1 MDRRQLLF
9 GVAVLTL
16 VTLPSFDNLLVAQVG
31 NTTVSTV
38 RLSDREKAG
47 LRGPIKTYSDFFG
60 DDADPM
66 SHAEYSADGRL
77 LVWRGRLVNGEV
89 EQVYSYD
96 ATGKLISGTYSGSG
110 VTDEFHY
117 DEQGKKTRVR
127 TVPPRSRD
135 RGAGLSGPF
144 VFGNA
149 EEGDCLTGGGS
160 VTTRY
165 NDEDQ
170 PIESLVRDSHEEL
183 LGKIVHNYTNGRLIS
198 ETLVWVR
205 LELASELRELPP
217 QEFRVAEAQMKQA
230 MSEMGLNNI
239 ERSYV
244 YDDKGRVVGRLFRA
258 GDVREETTTSYN
270 EHGDVA
276 GTVRIERCIDRIIHN
291 SPIWTDCRSEAS
303 YLYEYDSHGNWT
315 ERTEKTV
322 DGSVFSAIHRKL
334 TYY

>member
-1 MDRRQLLF
+1 
-9 GVAVLTL
+9 
-16 VTLPSFDNLLVAQVG
+16 VG
-31 NTTVSTV
+31 SG
-38 RLSDREKAG
+38 RLSDRERLG
-47 LRGPIKTYSDFFG
+47 LRGPVKTCSDFFR
-60 DDADPM
+60 DDAEPM
-66 SHAEYSADGRL
+66 RDVEYAADGRL
-77 LVWRGRLVNGEV
+77 LVWRDNLLTGKV
-89 EQVYSYD
+89 ERVYSYD
-96 ATGKLISGTYSGSG
+96 GTGKLISVTSSGAD

-127 TVPPRSRD
+127 TVPPRSPD

-144 VFGNA
+144 VFENA

-170 PIESLVRDSHEEL
+170 PIESLVRDAHGEL
-183 LGKIVHNYTNGRLIS
+183 LGKIVHNYTDGRLIG
-198 ETLVWVR
+198 ETLVWVS
-205 LELASELRELPP
+205 LDLVSELRQLPAQEL
-217 QEFRVAEAQMKQA
+217 RVAQGQMKQV

-244 YDDKGRVVGRLFRA
+244 YDDKGRVIGRLFRA

-276 GTVRIERCIDRIIHN
+276 ETVRIERCIDRIIQD
-291 SPIWTDCRSEAS
+291 SPIWTDCRSEIRYS
-303 YLYEYDSHGNWT
+303 YQYDSHGNWIEQT
-315 ERTEKTV
+315 TV
-322 DGSVFSAIHRKL
+322 DGPPSSATHRKL

>member
-1 MDRRQLLF
+1 MDRRQILF
-9 GVAVLTL
+9 RAAVLAL
-16 VTLPSFDNLLVAQVG
+16 VTLPSFDCLLIGQVG
-31 NTTVSTV
+31 NTTVSAV
-38 RLSDREKAG
+38 RLSDRERSG
-47 LRGPIKTYSDFFG
+47 LRGPVKTYSDFFG
-60 DDADPM
+60 RAAEPM
-66 SHAEYSADGRL
+66 VHAEYAADGRL

-89 EQVYSYD
+89 ERVYSYD
-96 ATGKLISGTYSGSG
+96 VTGKLISDTYSGSG

-117 DEQGKKTRVR
+117 DQQGKKTRVR
-127 TVPPRSRD
+127 TVPPRSPD

-144 VFGNA
+144 VFENA

-165 NDEDQ
+165 NDEDE
-170 PIESLVRDSHEEL
+170 PVESLVRDSHGEL
-183 LGKIVHNYTNGRLIS
+183 LGIIDHNYTNGRLVS

-205 LELASELRELPP
+205 LELASELRKLPP

-244 YDDKGRVVGRLFRA
+244 YDDKGRVSGRLLRA

-276 GTVRIERCIDRIIHN
+276 GTVRIERCIDRIIQN
-291 SPIWTDCRSEAS
+291 SPIWTDCRSEVHYS
-303 YLYEYDSHGNWT
+303 YQYGSHRNWT
-315 ERTEKTV
+315 EQTTV
-322 DGSVFSAIHRKL
+322 DGSPHSATHRKL